1 MRTDSLIPVQT
12 AHGVDV
18 VGCSAPELDPGVVE
32 DIQRVWGFHTLRPLQ
47 AEAIAAGIAGRDTLV
62 VMPTGGGK
70 SLCYQVPALAA
81 ARAGDTRID
90 VCVSPLIALMKDQ
103 VDGLRT
109 NGYPAASLHSGIGN
123 LRTRGGAVS
132 GNSTA
137 SAGFA

>member
-1 MRTDSLIPVQT
+1 MRTESLIPVQ
-12 AHGVDV
+12 AARGVDV
-18 VGCSAPELDPGVVE
+18 VGCAAPELDPAVVD

-90 VCVSPLIALMKDQ
+90 ERSSGWSAHQRLSRRVTAFRHDQ
-103 VDGLRT
+103 
-109 NGYPAASLHSGIGN
+109 
-123 LRTRGGAVS
+123 
-132 GNSTA
+132 
-137 SAGFA
+137 